1 MLADYNNYLTHI
13 DYEAL
18 WGFSVELAAKWEP
31 QSLIV
36 FDRSVI
42 HSSCHF
48 ANKELQNKL
57 FLTIALAFSFV
68 LVAQE
73 NADGEPTT
81 IQGLLQLVEEGRTS
95 EQTVNAQREADFLAN
110 KNQQAAKL
118 AREKR
123 ELARQEKIADELE
136 TEYKKNDAI
145 LVVKEAAYKKELG
158 SLVELFGHLQS
169 SAGEAAVQFSGSLT
183 SPQFGLERV
192 NFLNDLTS
200 KMSETTELP
209 TIREIEGLWY
219 ELQREMVASGQV
231 VSFDTTV
238 VDVDGESS
246 TCKVTRVGLFNA
258 VCDGKYL
265 EYVSATGQFAFLPRQ
280 PAGRYTKTAK
290 SVGNAEVGEQVRFGI
305 DPTGPTGGSL
315 LANLIQTPSI
325 MERAQQGREV
335 GYAIIF
341 VGLIAVIF
349 AFYKLY
355 SLYMIS
361 TAVKKQANNKA
372 LDAANPLGRVLK
384 VGQDHFNKDID
395 TLELKLAEAIMA
407 ERPAI
412 ERWIGAV
419 RIISVVAPLAGLLG
433 TVTGMIVTFQMITL
447 YGTGDPKLM
456 AGGISQALVTTVLG
470 LLVAIPTTLLHSFTA
485 SSAKG
490 IISVLEEQS
499 TGILAERAEGS

>member
-1 MLADYNNYLTHI
+1 MKKYLSI
-13 DYEAL
+13 L
-18 WGFSVELAAKWEP
+18 
-31 QSLIV
+31 
-36 FDRSVI
+36 
-42 HSSCHF
+42 
-48 ANKELQNKL
+48 
-57 FLTIALAFSFV
+57 FV
-68 LVAQE
+68 LSLTLNTFVVAQE
-73 NADGEPTT
+73 SEGDEAEISTVEA
-81 IQGLLQLVEEGRTS
+81 LLQLVKEGKTK
-95 EQTVNAQREADFLAN
+95 EQSANADREAKFMAN
-110 KNQQAAKL
+110 KNEQAAIL
-118 AREKR
+118 AAEKR
-123 ELARQEKIADELE
+123 ELARQERIADQLE
-136 TEYKKNDAI
+136 AEYKKNEEI
-145 LVVKEAAYKKELG
+145 LRVKEEAYQKELG

-183 SPQFGLERV
+183 SPQYGLERV
-192 NFLNDLTS
+192 DFLNELTS

-238 VDVDGESS
+238 IDVDGESS
-246 TCKVTRVGLFNA
+246 TCNVTRVGLFNA

-265 EYVSATGQFAFLPRQ
+265 EYVAATGQYAFLPRQ
-280 PAGRYTKTAK
+280 PAGRFTKTAK
-290 SVGNAEVGEQVRFGI
+290 SVGNADAGEQVRFGV

-315 LANLIQTPSI
+315 LANLIQTPSLA
-325 MERAQQGREV
+325 ERAAQGREV

-341 VGLIAVIF
+341 VGLIGIGL
-349 AFYKLY
+349 AFWKLW
-355 SLYMIS
+355 SLYVLGK
-361 TAVKKQANNKA
+361 AVRAQAGSQT
-372 LDAANPLGRVLK
+372 LDVRNPLGRVLK
-384 VGQDHFNKDID
+384 VGEENFKKDID

-407 ERPAI
+407 ERPSI
-412 ERWIGAV
+412 ERGIGAV

>member
-1 MLADYNNYLTHI
+1 MKKYLSI
-13 DYEAL
+13 L
-18 WGFSVELAAKWEP
+18 
-31 QSLIV
+31 
-36 FDRSVI
+36 
-42 HSSCHF
+42 
-48 ANKELQNKL
+48 
-57 FLTIALAFSFV
+57 FV
-68 LVAQE
+68 LSLTLSTFVVAQE
-73 NADGEPTT
+73 SEGDEAEISTVEA
-81 IQGLLQLVEEGRTS
+81 LLQLVKEGKTREQS
-95 EQTVNAQREADFLAN
+95 ENADREAKFMAN
-110 KNQQAAKL
+110 KNEQAAIL
-118 AREKR
+118 AAEKR
-123 ELARQEKIADELE
+123 ELARQERIADQLE
-136 TEYKKNDAI
+136 AEYKKNEEI
-145 LVVKEAAYKKELG
+145 LRVKEEAYQKELG

-183 SPQFGLERV
+183 SPQYGLERV
-192 NFLNDLTS
+192 DFLNELTS

-238 VDVDGESS
+238 IDVDGESS
-246 TCKVTRVGLFNA
+246 TCNVTRVGLFNA

-265 EYVSATGQFAFLPRQ
+265 EYVAATGQYAFLPRQ
-280 PAGRYTKTAK
+280 PAGRFTKTAK
-290 SVGNAEVGEQVRFGI
+290 SVGNADVGEQVRFGV

-315 LANLIQTPSI
+315 LANLIQTPSLA
-325 MERAQQGREV
+325 ERAAQGREV

-341 VGLIAVIF
+341 VGLIGIGL
-349 AFYKLY
+349 AFWKLW
-355 SLYMIS
+355 SLYVLGK
-361 TAVKKQANNKA
+361 AVRAQAGSKT
-372 LDAANPLGRVLK
+372 LDVRNPLGRVLK
-384 VGQDHFNKDID
+384 VGEENFKKDID

-407 ERPAI
+407 ERPSI
-412 ERWIGAV
+412 ERGIGAV

>member
-1 MLADYNNYLTHI
+1 MKKYLPILFVLSLTLNNFIFAQDSEEETEI
-13 DYEAL
+13 SSVEAL
-18 WGFSVELAAKWEP
+18 LMLVKEGKTKE
-31 QSLIV
+31 QS
-36 FDRSVI
+36 
-42 HSSCHF
+42 
-48 ANKELQNKL
+48 
-57 FLTIALAFSFV
+57 
-68 LVAQE
+68 E
-73 NADGEPTT
+73 NAD
-81 IQGLLQLVEEGRTS
+81 
-95 EQTVNAQREADFLAN
+95 REAKFMAN
-110 KNQQAAKL
+110 KNKQAEIL
-118 AREKR
+118 ATEKR
-123 ELARQEKIADELE
+123 ELARQERIADQLE
-136 TEYKKNDAI
+136 AEYKKNEAI
-145 LVVKEAAYKKELG
+145 LRVKEEAYQKELG

-169 SAGEAAVQFSGSLT
+169 SAGEAAVQFSGSLS
-183 SPQFGLERV
+183 SPQYGLERV
-192 NFLNDLTS
+192 DFLNDLTS

-231 VSFDTTV
+231 VSFETTV

-246 TCKVTRVGLFNA
+246 SCNVTRVGLFNA

-265 EYVSATGQFAFLPRQ
+265 EYISSTGQYAFLPRQ

-290 SVGNAEVGEQVRFGI
+290 KVGNADPGEQVKFGV

-315 LANLIQTPSI
+315 LANLIQTPSLA
-325 MERAQQGREV
+325 ERAAQGREV
-335 GYAIIF
+335 GFAIIF
-341 VGLIAVIF
+341 VGIIGISL
-349 AFYKLY
+349 AFWKLW
-355 SLYMIS
+355 SLYVLGK
-361 TAVKKQANNKA
+361 AVRAQAGSKT
-372 LDAANPLGRVLK
+372 LDVRNPLGRVLK
-384 VGQDHFNKDID
+384 VGEENFKKDID

-407 ERPAI
+407 ERPSI
-412 ERWIGAV
+412 EKGIGAV

>member
-1 MLADYNNYLTHI
+1 MKKYLSI
-13 DYEAL
+13 L
-18 WGFSVELAAKWEP
+18 
-31 QSLIV
+31 
-36 FDRSVI
+36 
-42 HSSCHF
+42 
-48 ANKELQNKL
+48 
-57 FLTIALAFSFV
+57 FV
-68 LVAQE
+68 LSLTLNTFVVAQE
-73 NADGEPTT
+73 SEGDEAEISTVEA
-81 IQGLLQLVEEGRTS
+81 LLQLVKEGKTK
-95 EQTVNAQREADFLAN
+95 EQSANADREAKFMAN
-110 KNQQAAKL
+110 KNEQAAIL
-118 AREKR
+118 AAEKR
-123 ELARQEKIADELE
+123 ELARQERIADQLE
-136 TEYKKNDAI
+136 AEYKKNEEI
-145 LVVKEAAYKKELG
+145 LRVKEEAYQKELG

-183 SPQFGLERV
+183 SPQYGLERV
-192 NFLNDLTS
+192 DFLNELTS

-238 VDVDGESS
+238 IDVDGESS
-246 TCKVTRVGLFNA
+246 TCNVTRVGLFNA

-265 EYVSATGQFAFLPRQ
+265 EYVAATGQYAFLPRQ
-280 PAGRYTKTAK
+280 PAGRFTKTAK
-290 SVGNAEVGEQVRFGI
+290 SVGNADAGEQVRFGV

-315 LANLIQTPSI
+315 LANLIQTPSLA
-325 MERAQQGREV
+325 ERAAQGREV

-341 VGLIAVIF
+341 VGLIGIGLASW
-349 AFYKLY
+349 KLW
-355 SLYMIS
+355 SLYVLGK
-361 TAVKKQANNKA
+361 AVRTQAGSKT
-372 LDAANPLGRVLK
+372 LDVRNPLGRVLK
-384 VGQDHFNKDID
+384 VGEENFKKDID

-407 ERPAI
+407 ERPSI
-412 ERWIGAV
+412 ERGIGAV

>member
-1 MLADYNNYLTHI
+1 MKKYLSI
-13 DYEAL
+13 L
-18 WGFSVELAAKWEP
+18 
-31 QSLIV
+31 
-36 FDRSVI
+36 
-42 HSSCHF
+42 
-48 ANKELQNKL
+48 
-57 FLTIALAFSFV
+57 FV
-68 LVAQE
+68 LTLTLNTFVFAQDE
-73 NADGEPTT
+73 GEETEIST
-81 IQGLLQLVEEGRTS
+81 VEALLQLVKEGKTK
-95 EQTVNAQREADFLAN
+95 EQSANADREAKFMAN
-110 KNQQAAKL
+110 KNEQAAIL
-118 AREKR
+118 AAEKR
-123 ELARQEKIADELE
+123 ELARQERIADQLE
-136 TEYKKNDAI
+136 AEYKKNEEI
-145 LVVKEAAYKKELG
+145 LRVKEEAYQKELG

-183 SPQFGLERV
+183 SPQYGLERV
-192 NFLNDLTS
+192 DFLNDLTS

-231 VSFDTTV
+231 VSFETTV
-238 VDVDGESS
+238 IDVDGESS
-246 TCKVTRVGLFNA
+246 TCNVTRVGLFNA

-265 EYVSATGQFAFLPRQ
+265 EYVAATGQYAFLPRQ
-280 PAGRYTKTAK
+280 PAGRFTKTAK
-290 SVGNAEVGEQVRFGI
+290 SVGNADAGEQVRFGI

-315 LANLIQTPSI
+315 LANLIQTPSLA
-325 MERAQQGREV
+325 ERAAQGREV

-341 VGLIAVIF
+341 VGLIGIGL
-349 AFYKLY
+349 AFWKLW
-355 SLYMIS
+355 SLYVLGK
-361 TAVKKQANNKA
+361 AVRAQAGSKT
-372 LDAANPLGRVLK
+372 LDVRNPLGRVLK
-384 VGQDHFNKDID
+384 VGEENFKKDID

-407 ERPAI
+407 ERPSI
-412 ERWIGAV
+412 ERGIGAV

-456 AGGISQALVTTVLG
+456 DGGISQALVTTVLG

>member
-1 MLADYNNYLTHI
+1 MKKYLSI
-13 DYEAL
+13 L
-18 WGFSVELAAKWEP
+18 
-31 QSLIV
+31 
-36 FDRSVI
+36 
-42 HSSCHF
+42 
-48 ANKELQNKL
+48 
-57 FLTIALAFSFV
+57 FV
-68 LVAQE
+68 LSLTLNTFVVAQE
-73 NADGEPTT
+73 SEGDEAEISTVEA
-81 IQGLLQLVEEGRTS
+81 LLQLVKEGKTKEQS
-95 EQTVNAQREADFLAN
+95 ENADREAKFMAN
-110 KNQQAAKL
+110 KNEQAAIL
-118 AREKR
+118 AAEKR
-123 ELARQEKIADELE
+123 ELARQERIADQLE
-136 TEYKKNDAI
+136 AEYKKNEEI
-145 LVVKEAAYKKELG
+145 LRVKEEAYQKELG

-183 SPQFGLERV
+183 SPQYGLERV
-192 NFLNDLTS
+192 DFLNELTS

-238 VDVDGESS
+238 IDVDGESS
-246 TCKVTRVGLFNA
+246 TCNVTRVGLFNA

-265 EYVSATGQFAFLPRQ
+265 EYVAATGQYAFLPRQ
-280 PAGRYTKTAK
+280 PAGRFTKTAK
-290 SVGNAEVGEQVRFGI
+290 SVGNADAGEQVRFGV

-325 MERAQQGREV
+325 AERAAQGREV

-341 VGLIAVIF
+341 VGLIGIGL
-349 AFYKLY
+349 AFWKLW
-355 SLYMIS
+355 SLYVLGK
-361 TAVKKQANNKA
+361 AVRAQAGSKT
-372 LDAANPLGRVLK
+372 LDVRNPLGRVLK
-384 VGQDHFNKDID
+384 VGEENFKKDID

-407 ERPAI
+407 ERPSI
-412 ERWIGAV
+412 ERGIGAV

>member
-1 MLADYNNYLTHI
+1 MKKYLSI
-13 DYEAL
+13 L
-18 WGFSVELAAKWEP
+18 
-31 QSLIV
+31 
-36 FDRSVI
+36 
-42 HSSCHF
+42 
-48 ANKELQNKL
+48 
-57 FLTIALAFSFV
+57 FV
-68 LVAQE
+68 LSLTFNTFVFAQE
-73 NADGEPTT
+73 SEGDEAEISTVEA
-81 IQGLLQLVEEGRTS
+81 LLQLVKEGKTKEQS
-95 EQTVNAQREADFLAN
+95 ENADREAKFMAN
-110 KNQQAAKL
+110 KNEQAAIL
-118 AREKR
+118 AAEKR
-123 ELARQEKIADELE
+123 ELARQERIADQLE
-136 TEYKKNDAI
+136 AEYKKNEEI
-145 LVVKEAAYKKELG
+145 LRVKEEAYQKELG

-183 SPQFGLERV
+183 SPQYGLERV
-192 NFLNDLTS
+192 DFLNELTS

-238 VDVDGESS
+238 IDVDGESS
-246 TCKVTRVGLFNA
+246 TCNVTRVGLFNA

-265 EYVSATGQFAFLPRQ
+265 EYVAATGQYAFLPRQ
-280 PAGRYTKTAK
+280 PAGRFTKTAK
-290 SVGNAEVGEQVRFGI
+290 SVGNADVGEQVRFGV

-315 LANLIQTPSI
+315 LANLIQTPSLA
-325 MERAQQGREV
+325 ERAAQGREV

-341 VGLIAVIF
+341 VGLIGIGL
-349 AFYKLY
+349 AFWKLW
-355 SLYMIS
+355 SLYVLGK
-361 TAVKKQANNKA
+361 AVRAQAGSKT
-372 LDAANPLGRVLK
+372 LDVRNPLGRVLK
-384 VGQDHFNKDID
+384 VGEENFKKDID

-407 ERPAI
+407 ERPSI
-412 ERWIGAV
+412 ERGIGAV

>member
-1 MLADYNNYLTHI
+1 MKKYLSILFVLSLTFNSFVFAQ
-13 DYEAL
+13 DAEEETPEVSTVEAL
-18 WGFSVELAAKWEP
+18 LMLVKEGKTQE
-31 QSLIV
+31 QS
-36 FDRSVI
+36 
-42 HSSCHF
+42 
-48 ANKELQNKL
+48 
-57 FLTIALAFSFV
+57 
-68 LVAQE
+68 E
-73 NADGEPTT
+73 N
-81 IQGLLQLVEEGRTS
+81 S
-95 EQTVNAQREADFLAN
+95 QREAKFLAN
-110 KNQQAAKL
+110 KNKQAETL
-118 AREKR
+118 AAEKR
-123 ELARQEKIADELE
+123 ELARQERIADQLE
-136 TEYKKNDAI
+136 AEYKKNEEI
-145 LVVKEAAYKKELG
+145 LRVKEEAYQKELG

-192 NFLNDLTS
+192 DFLNDLTS

-280 PAGRYTKTAK
+280 PVGRFTKTAK
-290 SVGNAEVGEQVRFGI
+290 KVGNADPGDQVKFGI

-315 LANLIQTPSI
+315 LANLIQTPSLA
-325 MERAQQGREV
+325 ERAAQGREV

-341 VGLIAVIF
+341 VGLIGIGI
-349 AFYKLY
+349 AFWKLW
-355 SLYMIS
+355 SLFVLGK
-361 TAVKKQANNKA
+361 AVKDQSGSKT
-372 LDAANPLGRVLK
+372 LDVRNPLGRVLK
-384 VGQDHFNKDID
+384 VGEENFKKDID

-407 ERPAI
+407 ERPSI
-412 ERWIGAV
+412 ERGIGAV

-490 IISVLEEQS
+490 IISVLEVQS

>member
-1 MLADYNNYLTHI
+1 MKKYLSILFVLTFTLNSFVFAQ
-13 DYEAL
+13 DAEEETPEVSTVEAL
-18 WGFSVELAAKWEP
+18 LMLVKEGKTKE
-31 QSLIV
+31 QS
-36 FDRSVI
+36 
-42 HSSCHF
+42 
-48 ANKELQNKL
+48 
-57 FLTIALAFSFV
+57 
-68 LVAQE
+68 E
-73 NADGEPTT
+73 N
-81 IQGLLQLVEEGRTS
+81 S
-95 EQTVNAQREADFLAN
+95 QREAKFLAN
-110 KNQQAAKL
+110 KNKQAETL
-118 AREKR
+118 AAEKR
-123 ELARQEKIADELE
+123 ELARQERIADQLE
-136 TEYKKNDAI
+136 AEYKKNEEI
-145 LVVKEAAYKKELG
+145 LRVKEDAYQKELG

-192 NFLNDLTS
+192 DFLNDLTS

-280 PAGRYTKTAK
+280 PVGRFTKTAK
-290 SVGNAEVGEQVRFGI
+290 KVGNADPGDQIKFGI

-315 LANLIQTPSI
+315 LANLIQTPSLA
-325 MERAQQGREV
+325 ERAAQGREV

-341 VGLIAVIF
+341 VGLIGIGI
-349 AFYKLY
+349 AFWKLW
-355 SLYMIS
+355 SLFVLGK
-361 TAVKKQANNKA
+361 AVKAQSGSKT
-372 LDAANPLGRVLK
+372 LDVRNPLGRVLK
-384 VGQDHFNKDID
+384 VGEENFKKDID

-407 ERPAI
+407 ERPSI
-412 ERWIGAV
+412 ERGIGAV

>member
-1 MLADYNNYLTHI
+1 MKKYLPI
-13 DYEAL
+13 L
-18 WGFSVELAAKWEP
+18 
-31 QSLIV
+31 
-36 FDRSVI
+36 
-42 HSSCHF
+42 
-48 ANKELQNKL
+48 
-57 FLTIALAFSFV
+57 FV
-68 LVAQE
+68 LSLTLNTFIFAQE
-73 NADGEPTT
+73 SESDEAEISTVEA
-81 IQGLLQLVEEGRTS
+81 LLQLVKEGKTK
-95 EQTVNAQREADFLAN
+95 EQSANAEREAKFMAN
-110 KNQQAAKL
+110 KNQQAAIL
-118 AREKR
+118 AAEKR
-123 ELARQEKIADELE
+123 ELARQERIADQLE
-136 TEYKKNDAI
+136 AEYKKNEEI
-145 LVVKEAAYKKELG
+145 LRVKEEAYQKELG

-183 SPQFGLERV
+183 SPQYGLERV
-192 NFLNDLTS
+192 DFLNELTS

-238 VDVDGESS
+238 IDVDGESS
-246 TCKVTRVGLFNA
+246 TCNVTRVGLFNA

-265 EYVSATGQFAFLPRQ
+265 EYVASTGQYAFLPRQ
-280 PAGRYTKTAK
+280 PAGRFTKTAK
-290 SVGNAEVGEQVRFGI
+290 SVGNADAGEQVRFGI

-315 LANLIQTPSI
+315 LANLIQTPSLA
-325 MERAQQGREV
+325 ERAAQGREV

-341 VGLIAVIF
+341 VGLIGIGL
-349 AFYKLY
+349 AFWKLW
-355 SLYMIS
+355 SLYVLGK
-361 TAVKKQANNKA
+361 AVRAQSGSKT
-372 LDAANPLGRVLK
+372 LDVRNPLGRVLK
-384 VGQDHFNKDID
+384 VGEENFSKDID

-407 ERPAI
+407 ERPSI
-412 ERWIGAV
+412 ERGIGAV

>member
-1 MLADYNNYLTHI
+1 MNNHILKSLLA
-13 DYEAL
+13 
-18 WGFSVELAAKWEP
+18 
-31 QSLIV
+31 LIIV
-36 FDRSVI
+36 V
-42 HSSCHF
+42 
-48 ANKELQNKL
+48 NLP
-57 FLTIALAFSFV
+57 

-73 NADGEPTT
+73 TEDEAPEVSTVEA
-81 IQGLLQLVEEGRTS
+81 LLMLVKEGKTKEQS
-95 EQTVNAQREADFLAN
+95 ENTKRDAKFMAEKNNQANILA
-110 KNQQAAKL
+110 A
-118 AREKR
+118 EKR
-123 ELARQEKIADELE
+123 ELARQEKIADQLE
-136 TEYKKNDAI
+136 AEYKKNEEI
-145 LVVKEAAYKKELG
+145 LRVKEEAYQKELG

-183 SPQFGLERV
+183 SAEYGLERV
-192 NFLNDLTS
+192 AFLNDLTA

-209 TIREIEGLWY
+209 TIEEIEGLWY
-219 ELQREMVASGQV
+219 ELKREMAASGQV

-238 VDVDGESS
+238 IDLDGESS
-246 TCKVTRVGLFNA
+246 SCTVTRVGLFNA

-265 EYVSATGQFAFLPRQ
+265 EYVSSGEYAFLPRQ

-290 SVGNAEVGEQVRFGI
+290 NIGNAQVGDQVKFGV

-315 LANLIQTPSI
+315 LANLIQTPSLA
-325 MERAQQGREV
+325 ERAQQGREV
-335 GYAIIF
+335 GYAIIT
-341 VGLIAVIF
+341 VGLIGIGIAFWKLWSLFILGKAVR
-349 AFYKLY
+349 A
-355 SLYMIS
+355 
-361 TAVKKQANNKA
+361 QAASKV
-372 LDAANPLGRVLK
+372 LDVRNPLGRVLK
-384 VGQDHFNKDID
+384 IGEDNFKKDID

-407 ERPAI
+407 ERPSI
-412 ERWIGAV
+412 ERGISAV

-499 TGILAERAEGS
+499 TGILAERAETN

>member
-1 MLADYNNYLTHI
+1 MKKYLSILFVLSLTFNGFVFAQEEQEEGNEI
-13 DYEAL
+13 STVEAL
-18 WGFSVELAAKWEP
+18 LNLVKQGKTQE
-31 QSLIV
+31 QS
-36 FDRSVI
+36 
-42 HSSCHF
+42 
-48 ANKELQNKL
+48 
-57 FLTIALAFSFV
+57 
-68 LVAQE
+68 E
-73 NADGEPTT
+73 N
-81 IQGLLQLVEEGRTS
+81 S
-95 EQTVNAQREADFLAN
+95 KREARFMAN
-110 KNQQAAKL
+110 KNKQAEIL
-118 AREKR
+118 AAEKR
-123 ELARQEKIADELE
+123 ELARQERIADQLE
-136 TEYKKNDAI
+136 AEYKKNEEI
-145 LVVKEAAYKKELG
+145 LRVKEEAYQKELG

-183 SPQFGLERV
+183 SGQYGQDRV
-192 NFLNDLTS
+192 AFLNDLTT

-209 TIREIEGLWY
+209 SIREIEGLWY

-231 VSFDTTV
+231 VSYETTV

-246 TCKVTRVGLFNA
+246 QCMVTRIGLFNA

-265 EYVSATGQFAFLPRQ
+265 EYAAASGQYAFLPRQ

-290 SVGNAEVGEQVRFGI
+290 NIGNAEVGEQIKFGV

-325 MERAQQGREV
+325 AERAAQGREV

-341 VGLIAVIF
+341 VGLIGIIL
-349 AFYKLY
+349 AFWKLW
-355 SLYMIS
+355 SLFVLGK
-361 TAVKKQANNKA
+361 AVKAQAGSKT
-372 LDAANPLGRVLK
+372 LDVRNPLGRVLK
-384 VGQDHFNKDID
+384 VGEDNFKKDID

-407 ERPAI
+407 ERPSI
-412 ERWIGAV
+412 ERGISAV

-470 LLVAIPTTLLHSFTA
+470 LLVAIPTTLLHSFAA

-490 IISVLEEQS
+490 IINVLEEQS
-499 TGILAERAEGS
+499 TGLLAERAEGS

>member
-1 MLADYNNYLTHI
+1 MKKYLSI
-13 DYEAL
+13 IFVL
-18 WGFSVELAAKWEP
+18 
-31 QSLIV
+31 SLT
-36 FDRSVI
+36 FNT
-42 HSSCHF
+42 F
-48 ANKELQNKL
+48 
-57 FLTIALAFSFV
+57 

-73 NADGEPTT
+73 SEGDEAEIPTVEA
-81 IQGLLQLVEEGRTS
+81 LLQLVKEGKTK
-95 EQTVNAQREADFLAN
+95 EQSANADREAKFMAN
-110 KNQQAAKL
+110 KNEQAAIL
-118 AREKR
+118 AAEKR
-123 ELARQEKIADELE
+123 ELARQERIADQLE
-136 TEYKKNDAI
+136 AEYKKNEEI
-145 LVVKEAAYKKELG
+145 LRVKEEAYQKELG

-183 SPQFGLERV
+183 SPQYGLERV
-192 NFLNDLTS
+192 DFLNELTS

-238 VDVDGESS
+238 IDVDGESS
-246 TCKVTRVGLFNA
+246 TCNVTRVGLFNA

-265 EYVSATGQFAFLPRQ
+265 EYVAATGQYAFLPRQ
-280 PAGRYTKTAK
+280 PAGRFTKTAK
-290 SVGNAEVGEQVRFGI
+290 SVGNADVGEQVRFGV

-315 LANLIQTPSI
+315 LANLIQTPSLA
-325 MERAQQGREV
+325 ERAAQGREV

-341 VGLIAVIF
+341 VGLIGIGL
-349 AFYKLY
+349 AFWKLW
-355 SLYMIS
+355 SLYVLGK
-361 TAVKKQANNKA
+361 AVRAQAGSKT
-372 LDAANPLGRVLK
+372 LDVRNPLGRVLK
-384 VGQDHFNKDID
+384 VGEENFKKDID

-407 ERPAI
+407 ERPSI
-412 ERWIGAV
+412 ERGIGAV

-499 TGILAERAEGS
+499 LSLIHI

>member
-1 MLADYNNYLTHI
+1 MKKYLSI
-13 DYEAL
+13 L
-18 WGFSVELAAKWEP
+18 
-31 QSLIV
+31 
-36 FDRSVI
+36 
-42 HSSCHF
+42 
-48 ANKELQNKL
+48 
-57 FLTIALAFSFV
+57 FV
-68 LVAQE
+68 LSLTLNTFVVAQE
-73 NADGEPTT
+73 SEGDEAEISTVEA
-81 IQGLLQLVEEGRTS
+81 LLQLVKEGKTK
-95 EQTVNAQREADFLAN
+95 EQSANADREAKFMAN
-110 KNQQAAKL
+110 KNEQAAIL
-118 AREKR
+118 AAEKR
-123 ELARQEKIADELE
+123 ELARQERIADQLE
-136 TEYKKNDAI
+136 AEYKKNEEI
-145 LVVKEAAYKKELG
+145 LRVKEEAYQKELG

-183 SPQFGLERV
+183 GPQYGLERV
-192 NFLNDLTS
+192 DFLNELTS

-238 VDVDGESS
+238 IDVDGESS
-246 TCKVTRVGLFNA
+246 TCNVTRVGLFNA

-265 EYVSATGQFAFLPRQ
+265 EYVAATGQYAFLPRQ
-280 PAGRYTKTAK
+280 PAGRFTKTAK
-290 SVGNAEVGEQVRFGI
+290 SVGNADVGEQVRFGV

-315 LANLIQTPSI
+315 LANLIQTPSLA
-325 MERAQQGREV
+325 ERAAQGREV

-341 VGLIAVIF
+341 VGLIGIGL
-349 AFYKLY
+349 AFWKLW
-355 SLYMIS
+355 SLYVLGK
-361 TAVKKQANNKA
+361 AVRAQSGSKT
-372 LDAANPLGRVLK
+372 LDVRNPLGRVLK
-384 VGQDHFNKDID
+384 IGEENFKKDID

-407 ERPAI
+407 ERPSI
-412 ERWIGAV
+412 ERGIGAV

>member
-1 MLADYNNYLTHI
+1 MKKYLSI
-13 DYEAL
+13 L
-18 WGFSVELAAKWEP
+18 
-31 QSLIV
+31 
-36 FDRSVI
+36 
-42 HSSCHF
+42 
-48 ANKELQNKL
+48 
-57 FLTIALAFSFV
+57 FV
-68 LVAQE
+68 LSLTLNTFVVAQE
-73 NADGEPTT
+73 SEGDEAEISTVEA
-81 IQGLLQLVEEGRTS
+81 LLQLVKEGKTKEQS
-95 EQTVNAQREADFLAN
+95 ENADREAKFMAN
-110 KNQQAAKL
+110 KNEQAAIL
-118 AREKR
+118 AAEKR
-123 ELARQEKIADELE
+123 ELARQERIADQLE
-136 TEYKKNDAI
+136 AEYKKNEEI
-145 LVVKEAAYKKELG
+145 LRVKEEAYQKELG

-183 SPQFGLERV
+183 GPQYGLERV
-192 NFLNDLTS
+192 DFLNELTS

-238 VDVDGESS
+238 IDVDGESS
-246 TCKVTRVGLFNA
+246 TCNVTRVGLFNA

-265 EYVSATGQFAFLPRQ
+265 EYVAATGQYAFLPRQ
-280 PAGRYTKTAK
+280 PAGRFTKTAK
-290 SVGNAEVGEQVRFGI
+290 SVGDADAGEQVRFGI

-315 LANLIQTPSI
+315 LANLIQTPSLA
-325 MERAQQGREV
+325 ERAAQGREV

-341 VGLIAVIF
+341 VGLIGIGL
-349 AFYKLY
+349 AFWKLW
-355 SLYMIS
+355 SLYVLGK
-361 TAVKKQANNKA
+361 AVRAQAGSKT
-372 LDAANPLGRVLK
+372 LDVRNPLGRVLK
-384 VGQDHFNKDID
+384 VGEENFNKDID

-407 ERPAI
+407 ERPSI
-412 ERWIGAV
+412 ERGIGAV

>member
-1 MLADYNNYLTHI
+1 MKNLYVLPFLILLSLSFFISAQDNAEETEEVSTV
-13 DYEAL
+13 EAL
-18 WGFSVELAAKWEP
+18 LALVKEGKTQEQAANT
-31 QSLIV
+31 
-36 FDRSVI
+36 DR
-42 HSSCHF
+42 
-48 ANKELQNKL
+48 
-57 FLTIALAFSFV
+57 
-68 LVAQE
+68 E
-73 NADGEPTT
+73 N
-81 IQGLLQLVEEGRTS
+81 Q
-95 EQTVNAQREADFLAN
+95 FLAN
-110 KNQQAAKL
+110 RDKQASIL
-118 AREKR
+118 AAEKR
-123 ELARQEKIADELE
+123 ELARQEKIADTLE
-136 TEYKKNDAI
+136 AEYKKNEGI
-145 LVVKEAAYKKELG
+145 LRVKEDAYKKELG

-183 SPQFGLERV
+183 GAQYGQERV
-192 NFLNDLTS
+192 NFLNNLTG

-231 VSFDTTV
+231 VSFTTNV
-238 VDVDGESS
+238 IDVDGETSE
-246 TCKVTRVGLFNA
+246 CNVTRVGLFNA

-265 EYVSATGQFAFLPRQ
+265 EYATSKGQYAFLPRQ

-407 ERPAI
+407 ERPKI
-412 ERWIGAV
+412 DSGIGFIK
-419 RIISVVAPLAGLLG
+419 IISVIAPLAGLLG

-470 LLVAIPTTLLHSFTA
+470 LLVAIPTSLLHSFTQ
-485 SSAKG
+485 SSARG
-490 IISVLEEQS
+490 IVSILEEQS
-499 TGILAERAEGS
+499 TGILAERAETK

>member
-1 MLADYNNYLTHI
+1 MKKYLSI
-13 DYEAL
+13 L
-18 WGFSVELAAKWEP
+18 
-31 QSLIV
+31 
-36 FDRSVI
+36 
-42 HSSCHF
+42 
-48 ANKELQNKL
+48 
-57 FLTIALAFSFV
+57 FV
-68 LVAQE
+68 LSLTLNTFVLAQE
-73 NADGEPTT
+73 SEGDEAEISTVEA
-81 IQGLLQLVEEGRTS
+81 LLQLVKEGKTK
-95 EQTVNAQREADFLAN
+95 EQSANADREAKFMAN
-110 KNQQAAKL
+110 KNEQAAIL
-118 AREKR
+118 AAEKR
-123 ELARQEKIADELE
+123 ELARQERIADQLE
-136 TEYKKNDAI
+136 AEYKKNEEI
-145 LVVKEAAYKKELG
+145 LRVKEEAYQKELG

-183 SPQFGLERV
+183 SPQYGLDRV
-192 NFLNDLTS
+192 DFLNLLTS

-238 VDVDGESS
+238 IDVDGESS
-246 TCKVTRVGLFNA
+246 TCNVTRVGLFNA

-265 EYVSATGQFAFLPRQ
+265 EYVAATGQYAFLPRQ
-280 PAGRYTKTAK
+280 PAGRFTKTAK
-290 SVGNAEVGEQVRFGI
+290 SVGNADAGEQVRFGI

-315 LANLIQTPSI
+315 LANLIQTPSLA
-325 MERAQQGREV
+325 ERAAQGREV

-341 VGLIAVIF
+341 VGLIGIGL
-349 AFYKLY
+349 AFWKLW
-355 SLYMIS
+355 SLYVLGK
-361 TAVKKQANNKA
+361 AVRAQSGSKT
-372 LDAANPLGRVLK
+372 LDVRNPLGRVLK
-384 VGQDHFNKDID
+384 VGEDNFSKDID

-407 ERPAI
+407 ERPSI
-412 ERWIGAV
+412 ERGIGAV

>member
-1 MLADYNNYLTHI
+1 MKKYLSI
-13 DYEAL
+13 L
-18 WGFSVELAAKWEP
+18 
-31 QSLIV
+31 
-36 FDRSVI
+36 
-42 HSSCHF
+42 
-48 ANKELQNKL
+48 
-57 FLTIALAFSFV
+57 FV
-68 LVAQE
+68 LSLTLNTFVVAQE
-73 NADGEPTT
+73 SEGDEAEISTVEA
-81 IQGLLQLVEEGRTS
+81 LLQLVKEGKTK
-95 EQTVNAQREADFLAN
+95 EQSANADREAKFMAN
-110 KNQQAAKL
+110 KNEQAALL
-118 AREKR
+118 AAEKR
-123 ELARQEKIADELE
+123 ELARQERIADQLE
-136 TEYKKNDAI
+136 AEYKKNEEI
-145 LVVKEAAYKKELG
+145 LRVKEEAYQKELG

-183 SPQFGLERV
+183 GPQYGLERV
-192 NFLNDLTS
+192 DFLNELTS

-219 ELQREMVASGQV
+219 ELQREMVASGKV

-238 VDVDGESS
+238 IDVDGESS
-246 TCKVTRVGLFNA
+246 TCNVTRVGLFNA

-265 EYVSATGQFAFLPRQ
+265 EYVAATGQYAFLPRQ
-280 PAGRYTKTAK
+280 PAGRFTKTAK
-290 SVGNAEVGEQVRFGI
+290 SVGDADTGEQVRFGI

-315 LANLIQTPSI
+315 LANLIQTPSLA
-325 MERAQQGREV
+325 ERAAQGREV

-341 VGLIAVIF
+341 VGLIGIGL
-349 AFYKLY
+349 AFWKLW
-355 SLYMIS
+355 SLYVLGR
-361 TAVKKQANNKA
+361 AVRAQAGSKT
-372 LDAANPLGRVLK
+372 LDIRNPLGRVLK
-384 VGQDHFNKDID
+384 IGEENFKKDID

-407 ERPAI
+407 ERPSI
-412 ERWIGAV
+412 ERGIGAV

>member
-1 MLADYNNYLTHI
+1 MKKYLSILFVLSLSLNNFI
-13 DYEAL
+13 FAQESGDEEAEISSVEAL
-18 WGFSVELAAKWEP
+18 LMLVKEGKTKE
-31 QSLIV
+31 QS
-36 FDRSVI
+36 
-42 HSSCHF
+42 
-48 ANKELQNKL
+48 
-57 FLTIALAFSFV
+57 
-68 LVAQE
+68 E
-73 NADGEPTT
+73 NAD
-81 IQGLLQLVEEGRTS
+81 
-95 EQTVNAQREADFLAN
+95 REAKFMAN
-110 KNQQAAKL
+110 KNKQAEIL
-118 AREKR
+118 AAEKR
-123 ELARQEKIADELE
+123 ELARQERIADQLE
-136 TEYKKNDAI
+136 AEYKKNEAI
-145 LVVKEAAYKKELG
+145 LRVKEEAYQKELG

-169 SAGEAAVQFSGSLT
+169 SAGEAAVQFSGSLS
-183 SPQFGLERV
+183 SPQYGLERV
-192 NFLNDLTS
+192 DFLNDLTS

-231 VSFDTTV
+231 VSFETTV

-246 TCKVTRVGLFNA
+246 TCNVTRVGLFNA

-265 EYVSATGQFAFLPRQ
+265 EYISATGQYAFLPRQ

-290 SVGNAEVGEQVRFGI
+290 KVGNADPGEQVKFGV

-315 LANLIQTPSI
+315 LANLIQTPSLA
-325 MERAQQGREV
+325 ERAAQGREV

-341 VGLIAVIF
+341 VGLIGIGL
-349 AFYKLY
+349 AFWKLW
-355 SLYMIS
+355 SLYVLGK
-361 TAVKKQANNKA
+361 AVRAQAGSKT
-372 LDAANPLGRVLK
+372 LDVRNPLGRVLK
-384 VGQDHFNKDID
+384 VGEENFKKDID

-407 ERPAI
+407 ERPSI
-412 ERWIGAV
+412 EKGIGAV